1 MQKQFLLTVAVLLVV
16 GVILLPAFAEAQLG
30 ACFFLEV
37 DLTDPVFDIE
47 AVCVDG
53 VTFEWCGDRL
63 EGEWEEDLICD
74 LVDFGFDGACLFD
87 FGPPVGEQ
95 CAFLGG
101 PNPGEAELGCLGV
114 GGTWFD
120 DPDLCGGQVPTM
132 PSWGLAVLAFVM
144 LGGALVF
151 LTTRG

>member
-1 MQKQFLLTVAVLLVV
+1 MRKMSIAVLLVA

-30 ACFFLEV
+30 ACYFLDV
-37 DLTDPVFDIE
+37 DLTDPVFDVD

-53 VTFEWCGDRL
+53 VSLGFCLDVL

-74 LVDFGFDGACLFD
+74 LVDFDFDGACLYD

-95 CAFLGG
+95 CALLGG
-101 PNPGEAELGCLGV
+101 GEGELGCLSVDGI
-114 GGTWFD
+114 WFD
-120 DPDLCGGQVPTM
+120 DPDLCGIPAPAM
-132 PSWGLAVLAFVM
+132 PIWSLAVLAFVM

-151 LTTRG
+151 LTMRGSLPSA